1 MAEAAALALAARTAN
16 NLNFSNNVSFLSDSS
31 QLVQFITSEDHSHP
45 PDWRMKPFTQE
56 FDICTTA
63 TQANLYKISRTLNT
77 TADALARQAFFGS
90 ETSFF
95 PDYLYLQFLWL
106 SVPLVTG
113 TALCNPTL
121 CKVTCSFML
130 LINMFVVKKKLFSI
144 ACM

>member
-90 ETSFF
+90 ETSFQSF
-95 PDYLYLQFLWL
+95 QTTPVLT
-106 SVPLVTG
+106 VPM
-113 TALCNPTL
+113 AFSAPCYRH
-121 CKVTCSFML
+121 CSL
-130 LINMFVVKKKLFSI
+130 
-144 ACM
+144 